1 MRYLAQNVKIGSGP
15 NITPV
20 EIKGQLVLPGGKEAT
35 LANILNV
42 LLPFVITL
50 CTIILFFIFV
60 WGGYDF
66 MMSRGDP
73 GRVKAARAK
82 ITAGIVGFVLLVL
95 SYFIVNLISYIF
107 GIGGSLFG
115 R

>member
-1 MRYLAQNVKIGSGP
+1 MYLAQKVNIGGKD
-15 NITPV
+15 IQ
-20 EIKGQLVLPGGKEAT
+20 GQLKLPGNAELTVGG
-35 LANILNV
+35 LVSV
-42 LLPFVITL
+42 LLPFVITVCSIL
-50 CTIILFFIFV
+50 LFFIFV

-82 ITAGIVGFVLLVL
+82 ITTGIVGFVILVL
-95 SYFIVNLISYIF
+95 SYFIVNLISYVF
-107 GIGGSLFG
+107 GVGGSLFG

>member
-1 MRYLAQNVKIGSGP
+1 MFLLTTLLAQKVSVGGK
-15 NITPV
+15 
-20 EIKGQLVLPGGKEAT
+20 EIQGQLVLPGGKEPT
-35 LANILNV
+35 LANLVSV
-42 LLPFVITL
+42 LLPFLITI
-50 CTIILFFIFV
+50 CSIILFFVFV

-82 ITAGIVGFVLLVL
+82 ITAGVIGFVLLIL
-95 SYFIVNLISYIF
+95 SYFIVNLISYVA
-107 GIGGSLFG
+107 GVGGSLFG